1 MSRLIT
7 SRWVRLGLVAVAL
20 TAIVVVVLRSRRS
33 RSTPGPVSRAAP
45 GAPPGT
51 APPGEAE
58 SGRVPR
64 WPPAPILGT
73 PTADDL
79 RRYAVPAY
87 IPAFLSAKPYPRE
100 PLDGAV
106 RRRLVRWGAA
116 ACALGVLFLGAQ
128 ALEDVTFS
136 KREEPA
142 PAGGVFGGGSSD
154 PATFPCVPEARDT
167 GAGTDGWTPDDRH
180 DPICRDMGVQPP
192 SRWGRVEIRPL
203 PEGTSARVRRRAGSV
218 PDADCRPSGE
228 APRARALSPGVT
240 RAVNRQWTR
249 IERWLKAN
257 APATRR
263 TLAPPARGRT
273 IAIAE
278 AQMGLR
284 FPDDLRASLLRHNG
298 ALASGGTSG
307 FGLLAGKMLGVREI
321 RDTWR
326 GLCGI
331 GGPRPRRWEG
341 GMIPIASDLTGGRL
355 AVDSAGRG
363 VAEIGEEGEAD
374 FTPGGVRIRSHYALL
389 KRTADALEADGTVGQ
404 KPRVTGAAE
413 LGSDPVGSG

>member
-1 MSRLIT
+1 MIT

-20 TAIVVVVLRSRRS
+20 TAIAVVVLRSRRS
-33 RSTPGPVSRAAP
+33 RSTPRPVSRAAP

-51 APPGEAE
+51 APPGEAG

-87 IPAFLSAKPYPRE
+87 IPSFLSAEPHPRK

-106 RRRLVRWGAA
+106 RRRLLRWGAA
-116 ACALGVLFLGAQ
+116 ACALGVLFFGAQ

-142 PAGGVFGGGSSD
+142 PAGGVSGGGPSD
-154 PATFPCVPEARDT
+154 PATFPCMPEARDS
-167 GAGTDGWTPDDRH
+167 GAGTDGWTPADRD

-192 SRWGRVEIRPL
+192 SRWGRVEIQPL
-203 PEGTSARVRRRAGSV
+203 PEGTSQVRRRAGSA
-218 PDADCRPSGE
+218 PGADCRPSGE

-278 AQMGLR
+278 AQMGVR

-326 GLCGI
+326 ELCGVE
-331 GGPRPRRWEG
+331 GPRPRRWEG
-341 GMIPIASDLTGGRL
+341 RMIPIASDLTGGHL
-355 AVDSAGRG
+355 VVDSAGRG
-363 VAEIGEEGEAD
+363 VGEIGEEGEAD

-389 KRTADALEADGTVGQ
+389 KRTADALEADGSGL
-404 KPRVTGAAE
+404 KPRAAGGE

>member
-1 MSRLIT
+1 M
-7 SRWVRLGLVAVAL
+7 L

-33 RSTPGPVSRAAP
+33 RSTPAPVSRAAP

-51 APPGEAE
+51 APPSEAE

-87 IPAFLSAKPYPRE
+87 IPAFLSAEPSPRK

-116 ACALGVLFLGAQ
+116 ACVLGVLAFGAQ

-136 KREEPA
+136 KRGEPA
-142 PAGGVFGGGSSD
+142 SAGGVFGGGPSD
-154 PATFPCVPEARDT
+154 PATFPCTPEARDP
-167 GAGTDGWTPDDRH
+167 GAGTGGWTPDDRD
-180 DPICRDMGVQPP
+180 DPICRDRGVRTP

-203 PEGTSARVRRRAGSV
+203 PEGTSAQVRRRAGLA
-218 PDADCRPSGE
+218 PGADCRPSGE

-298 ALASGGTSG
+298 ALASGVTPG
-307 FGLLAGKMLGVREI
+307 FGLLARRMLGVREI

-326 GLCGI
+326 ELCGI
-331 GGPRPRRWEG
+331 EGPRPRPRWWEG
-341 GMIPIASDLTGGRL
+341 RMIPIASDLTGGRL
-355 AVDSAGRG
+355 VVDSTGRG
-363 VAEIGEEGEAD
+363 VGEIGEEGKAD

-389 KRTADALEADGTVGQ
+389 KRTADALEADGTVGRW
-404 KPRVTGAAE
+404 KPRVTGGE
-413 LGSDPVGSG
+413 LGSDLVDSG